1 MSPKSLIS
9 RVPVLQILIL
19 MTGCSSRDERLAEYA
34 ERASAQQARQN
45 ETMARQSEQ
54 VAKQSAEVASAAR
67 ELVNQDAT
75 ARRDLLH
82 AQEQLQQQHHE
93 QQAGLDQQRQELH
106 TEREAAVKAAQ
117 REPVIAQALIV
128 VGVILAALL
137 PLIVTAYA
145 LRRLPDTSTSETLLA
160 NELWI
165 DLSALPND
173 LSPSGPPALP
183 PNGPEFC
190 LPAPG
195 PSTDSHVAN

>member
-1 MSPKSLIS
+1 MSPKSLI
-9 RVPVLQILIL
+9 RPVPVLLTLIL

-45 ETMARQSEQ
+45 ESMARQSEQ

-75 ARRDLLH
+75 ARRELLH

-93 QQAGLDQQRQELH
+93 QQSGLDQQRQELH
-106 TEREAAVKAAQ
+106 IEREAAIKAAQ

-137 PLIVTAYA
+137 PLLLTCYA
-145 LRRLPDTSTSETLLA
+145 LRRLPDTSTCETLLA

-165 DLSALPND
+165 DLSALPNK
-173 LSPSGPPALP
+173 SSRSGPPTLP
-183 PNGPEFC
+183 PNGPDFR

-195 PSTDSHVAN
+195 PSSDSHAAN